1 MLDFSQQR
9 LPLSTLIILGI
20 QLSHVDSATR
30 QEVGR
35 AAEDRGLDAGEGE
48 GEEEAWYRAEAPL
61 TIFLFGNG
69 VFTIFWTR
77 CLSKVGVKSHLSESN
92 RSQKRY
98 QKARIPDI
106 SRFATKVRIRF
117 KSE

>member
-61 TIFLFGNG
+61 TILLFGNG

-77 CLSKVGVKSHLSESN
+77 CLSKVGVKLHLSES
-92 RSQKRY
+92 K
-98 QKARIPDI
+98 KIPKSAY
-106 SRFATKVRIRF
+106 SRHIPFRD
-117 KSE
+117 KSTYSF